1 MYFFKIGEV
10 GVIVLITKLEIGH
23 KFNEKIKR
31 HNNIIS
37 LIDTQKP
44 DTFVSGFV
52 LLPFLTEAA
61 TIFHF
66 MNIKIYE
73 S

>member
-52 LLPFLTEAA
+52 LLPLLEKV
-61 TIFHF
+61 TIL
-66 MNIKIYE
+66 MRW
-73 S
+73 